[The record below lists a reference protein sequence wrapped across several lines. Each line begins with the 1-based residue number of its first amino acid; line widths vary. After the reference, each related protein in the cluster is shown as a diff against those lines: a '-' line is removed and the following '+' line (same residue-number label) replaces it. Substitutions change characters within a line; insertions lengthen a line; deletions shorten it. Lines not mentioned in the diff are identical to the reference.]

1 MQRRRLTAFAMLL
14 ALPLLAGGCD
24 MKQDVVGPP
33 AGGGDIVV
41 NEFMASNSASNTDE
55 FGGFDDWIELYNRGD
70 EPVDLSGWHVTD
82 NLTKPDKYVIPS
94 GSSAV
99 ATIPAKGFLVIWCD
113 SQTDQGPLHTSF
125 NLSGGGE
132 EIGIYD
138 AQGDAIV
145 EMSFGPQSTD
155 ISYGRTTDGGDTWA
169 FFSPATPGASNVG
182 GSTNTSPVLSGATR
196 DPAVPTVDASVT
208 VGVTI
213 TDDGTVVAATLQ
225 YAVDGGAFTEV
236 AMTAAGDVW
245 SGVIPGQEAGAAVTY
260 YFRAV
265 DDDDNV
271 STLPASAPTATLG
284 YVVSSGMVPDLYIN
298 EFVASND
305 AGVTDDFGDYEDW
318 IEIYNPGA
326 EPVDLGGMY
335 ITDDLA
341 APTKWQIPATDP
353 AATTVPAGGYLVLWA
368 DSEPSEGVRHV
379 NIKLSAS
386 GEAIGLY
393 TTAGEVIDEVTFGV
407 QTLNVSA
414 ARVPDGSAN
423 WVFLTTPT
431 PGATNGSSPSRWQ

>member
-1 MQRRRLTAFAMLL
+1 MLL

-24 MKQDVVGPP
+24 MKQDVTNPP

-41 NEFMASNSASNTDE
+41 NEFMASNSASDTDE
-55 FGGFDDWIELYNRGD
+55 FGEFDDWIELYNRGE

-82 NLTKPDKYVIPS
+82 NLGNIDKYVIPS
-94 GSSAV
+94 GSSAT
-99 ATIPAKGFLVIWCD
+99 ATIQPGGFLVIWCD
-113 SQTDQGPLHTSF
+113 SQPDQGPLHTSF
-125 NLSGGGE
+125 NLGAGGE
-132 EIGIYD
+132 DIGIYD
-138 AQGDAIV
+138 ALGDAVV

-169 FFSPATPGASNVG
+169 FFTDATPGASNTG
-182 GSTNTSPVLSGATR
+182 GGTNTNPVISGAAR

-208 VGVTI
+208 VSATI
-213 TDDGTVVAATLQ
+213 TDDGSVVAATLH
-225 YAVDGGAFTEV
+225 YAVDGGVFTEV
-236 AMTAAGDVW
+236 AMTPAGDVW
-245 SGVIPGQEAGAAVTY
+245 SGVIPGQPAGAAVTY

-271 STLPASAPTATLG
+271 STLPASAPATTLG

-305 AGVTDDFGDYEDW
+305 AGVTDPFGDYEDW

-341 APTKWQIPATDP
+341 TPKKWQIPATEP
-353 AATTVPAGGYLVLWA
+353 AATTVPAGGFLLLWA
-368 DSEPSEGVRHV
+368 DSEPAEGVTHV

-393 TTAGEVIDEVTFGV
+393 TLAGEVIDEVTFGV
-407 QTLNVSA
+407 QTVNVSA
-414 ARVPDGSAN
+414 ARLPDGSAN
-423 WVFLTTPT
+423 WVFLATPT